1 MKVRENLGA
10 GRPFKPV
17 IADVKHNQEHISNDE
32 KVKVLVTEMHKMIRQ
47 ILQNQNQKY
56 NELDNSESIAKHSVK
71 QIGNNLNN
79 VEPWIVSGEEFGIQ
93 DPNLSNNYFLSKLKS
108 NEDKKQQFM
117 LVSSDSIESSSED
130 VFQDKLD
137 KLIATIERIKRN
149 PILKG
154 QSQQFS
160 PSPQF
165 DPDGSRRHK

>member
-10 GRPFKPV
+10 GRPFNPV
-17 IADVKHNQEHISNDE
+17 IADVKRNQEHISNDE
-32 KVKVLVTEMHKMIRQ
+32 KVKVLVTEMHEMIRQ

-56 NELDNSESIAKHSVK
+56 NELDNSESIAKKSVK
-71 QIGNNLNN
+71 QTGNNLNN
-79 VEPWIVSGEEFGIQ
+79 VEPWIVSGEFGIQ
-93 DPNLSNNYFLSKLKS
+93 DPNLSNNYFLSKVNS
-108 NEDKKQQFM
+108 NEDKKNQFM
-117 LVSSDSIESSSED
+117 LVRSNSNESSSED
-130 VFQDKLD
+130 IFQDKLN

-154 QSQQFS
+154 QEQQFS